1 MNLAVFV
8 NYDNQ
13 IPIFLGLF
21 GKENLIYESKFDAWD
36 FNINSKQFYFH
47 PKLNTKFCFYKNEVD
62 FLNENT
68 NVYSGYDKLIFFAEN
83 LNPKNKIIEKI
94 NTIPNALKIF
104 IWHYGEVF
112 HKDILKI
119 VQERNYDLIYSGSKR
134 PELEYNESLPNL
146 KYIFDPLL
154 SFRFFR
160 YYIGYYWIESL
171 LLNLEIPKYNKK
183 LPKLFSYVRAH
194 QSSAWRT
201 DFIKQIN
208 GLENLLSKKD
218 SANDAYDL
226 LYPKYK
232 HFEAINDYLYCN
244 FNLIF
249 ETINYKNV
257 NEWFLN
263 EKTYKGLFFGKPF
276 LLVTPYPALNS
287 LKDSGFF
294 ILNFEFI
301 EKIETTDD
309 VEKSIQNFIDWLNSA
324 DDLEIETKYNEF
336 LEKSK
341 NNRKVLFEY
350 LNDYSQSEKIF
361 QNLLM

>member
-8 NYDNQ
+8 NYTNQ

-21 GKENLIYESKFDAWD
+21 GRENLIYESKFDAND
-36 FNINSKQFYFH
+36 FNKNNKQFYYH
-47 PKLNTKFCFYKNEVD
+47 PKLKTRFCFFSGEND
-62 FLNENT
+62 FIREEN
-68 NVYSGYDKLIFFAEN
+68 SIFDSYDNLIFFAEN
-83 LNPKNKIIEKI
+83 LNPNNRVFDKI
-94 NTIPNALKIF
+94 NTIKDSKKIF

-112 HKDILKI
+112 HKDILSIIQK
-119 VQERNYDLIYSGSKR
+119 RDYDLIYSGSKR
-134 PELEYNESLPNL
+134 TELEDDI

-154 SFRFFR
+154 PFRYFR
-160 YYIGYYWIESL
+160 YYIGYIWLESL
-171 LLNLEIPKYNKK
+171 LENIDIPKYNRN

-194 QSSAWRT
+194 NDSSWRT
-201 DFIKQIN
+201 EFIKDVN
-208 GLENLLSKKD
+208 GFENLLSKKD

-249 ETINYKNV
+249 ETINPYNA
-257 NEWFLN
+257 NEWFLT

-276 LLVTPYPALNS
+276 LLITPYPALNF

-301 EKIETTDD
+301 EKIESSLDM
-309 VEKSIQNFIDWLNSA
+309 KNSIQNFIDWLNSA
-324 DDLEIETKYNEF
+324 NDYEIEVKYNEF

-361 QNLLM
+361 QNLIN